1 LFEAKDNLS
10 ENLVADV
17 SDADF
22 PAEVLESSLPVMV
35 DFWAPW
41 CHPCKSMT
49 SMIEEIA
56 SEFEGKIKIVKV
68 NVDEHKEHASN
79 YNVRS
84 IPNFI
89 FVKDGEL
96 ADQIVGAVAKQELVT
111 AISKLV

>member
-1 LFEAKDNLS
+1 MSDK
-10 ENLVADV
+10 LVADV
-17 SDADF
+17 TDADF
-22 PAEVLESSLPVMV
+22 QSEVLESSTPVMV

-49 SMIEEIA
+49 SMIEELA
-56 SEFEGKIKIVKV
+56 GEFEGKVKIVKV
-68 NVDEHKEHASN
+68 NVDEHKEHAAN

-96 ADQIVGAVAKQELVT
+96 SDQLVGAVAKQEL
-111 AISKLV
+111 ANALQKLL